1 MASSVWASS
10 YSGSLAFNNGL
21 TATEAW
27 QDATFSWEVFSPGN
41 PAGHPSFW
49 EYSYTWQDAS
59 SGNSLRD
66 ISHLIL
72 EVSIDF
78 LSDNIKPGTTDETDL
93 NVKERAGPQWFVS
106 TDNSGSNPGM
116 PDTNLENGGLG
127 PGDIFGIKWGTDNG
141 PTTLAI
147 TIITDRAPMW
157 GDFYA
162 KDGEYSGQKQY
173 A

>member
-1 MASSVWASS
+1 
-10 YSGSLAFNNGL
+10 
-21 TATEAW
+21 
-27 QDATFSWEVFSPGN
+27 
-41 PAGHPSFW
+41 
-49 EYSYTWQDAS
+49 
-59 SGNSLRD
+59 
-66 ISHLIL
+66 
-72 EVSIDF
+72 
-78 LSDNIKPGTTDETDL
+78 
-93 NVKERAGPQWFVS
+93 
-106 TDNSGSNPGM
+106 M

-173 A
+173 AYNSMFGSDTNAPIGNGNNGGWVLVPDTTVVPIPSAVWLLSSGLIGLVGLRRKFRER